1 MLENLN
7 EKLLAK
13 IFKFPK
19 NWPFGKGCDTKNM
32 NFEMILGS
40 SITVHGEEETL
51 FQAQDQC
58 DYMVILN
65 LLLRNTVFVCSLI
78 YQRISYKI
86 FLVFC
91 VPVSKR
97 SFESF
102 HERDG
107 WGYFLYAMPWPWL
120 TKVVG
125 GPMYFMLQKSQ
136 QQCRYTQPVLF
147 LWFSI
152 PTLLM
157 NDFQSKTSVTCNRI
171 MKNIAVIILDLC
183 CITSLKKKII
193 RVVGL

>member
-1 MLENLN
+1 
-7 EKLLAK
+7 
-13 IFKFPK
+13 
-19 NWPFGKGCDTKNM
+19 M
-32 NFEMILGS
+32 NFEMTLGS

-107 WGYFLYAMPWPWL
+107 
-120 TKVVG
+120 
-125 GPMYFMLQKSQ
+125 
-136 QQCRYTQPVLF
+136 
-147 LWFSI
+147 
-152 PTLLM
+152 
-157 NDFQSKTSVTCNRI
+157 
-171 MKNIAVIILDLC
+171 
-183 CITSLKKKII
+183 
-193 RVVGL
+193 